1 MASKTPVDKLSE
13 EVRALLD
20 DYSRELLV
28 SMDDVIKSVSKA
40 GAKALRAQSKQTF
53 GGSGKYAKGWT
64 YTVGK
69 DLSGSEDTA
78 LVSVKGRRIK
88 GIIYNKDVP
97 GLPHLLEYGHLNRN
111 GARTGSKTPG
121 RPHISKIE
129 DWLVENLESEMVK
142 RL

>member
-13 EVRALLD
+13 AVRAILD
-20 DYSRELLV
+20 DYGSEV
-28 SMDDVIKSVSKA
+28 SASMGEVIKTVSKA

-53 GGSGKYAKGWT
+53 GGSGRYAKGWT
-64 YTVGK
+64 STVETK
-69 DLSGSEDTA
+69 RTSA
-78 LVSVKGRRIK
+78 Q

-97 GLPHLLEYGHLNRN
+97 GLPHLLEYGHLNRD
-111 GARTGSKTPG
+111 GSRTPG
-121 RPHISKIE
+121 RLHISKIE

>member
-64 YTVGK
+64 STMI
-69 DLSGSEDTA
+69 TN
-78 LVSVKGRRIK
+78 RRSAQ

-97 GLPHLLEYGHLNRN
+97 GLPHLLEYGHLNRD
-111 GARTGSKTPG
+111 GSRTPG
-121 RPHISKIE
+121 RLHISKIE
-129 DWLVENLESEMVK
+129 DQCVEELEKELMK